1 MEERPGDVGMAD
13 LSVPAGGIGHAL
25 AAAGQRR
32 ADGHERLHHIR
43 PALIELDAALAELE
57 QIELDLSRLNQSKS
71 RIVEEISHYQ
81 DLLAES
87 KRHSLLRRVK

>member
-1 MEERPGDVGMAD
+1 MIHKR
-13 LSVPAGGIGHAL
+13 LSLEDTLP
-25 AAAGQRR
+25 
-32 ADGHERLHHIR
+32 
-43 PALIELDAALAELE
+43 IELRIRILQAELE
-57 QIELDLSRLNQSKS
+57 QIELDLSRLNQSQS

>member
-1 MEERPGDVGMAD
+1 MKQKH
-13 LSVPAGGIGHAL
+13 LSLEDTLP
-25 AAAGQRR
+25 
-32 ADGHERLHHIR
+32 
-43 PALIELDAALAELE
+43 IELRIRILQAELE

-87 KRHSLLRRVK
+87 KPHRLLRRVK

>member
-1 MEERPGDVGMAD
+1 MKQKH
-13 LSVPAGGIGHAL
+13 LSLEDTLP
-25 AAAGQRR
+25 
-32 ADGHERLHHIR
+32 
-43 PALIELDAALAELE
+43 IELRIRILQAELE
-57 QIELDLSRLNQSKS
+57 QIELDLSRLNQSES

>member
-1 MEERPGDVGMAD
+1 MKQKQ
-13 LSVPAGGIGHAL
+13 LSLEDTLP
-25 AAAGQRR
+25 
-32 ADGHERLHHIR
+32 
-43 PALIELDAALAELE
+43 IELRIRILQAELE
-57 QIELDLSRLNQSKS
+57 QIELDLSRLSQSQS

>member
-1 MEERPGDVGMAD
+1 MMHKR
-13 LSVPAGGIGHAL
+13 LSVEDTLP
-25 AAAGQRR
+25 
-32 ADGHERLHHIR
+32 
-43 PALIELDAALAELE
+43 IELRIRILQAELE
-57 QIELDLSRLNQSKS
+57 QIELDLSRLNQSES

>member
-1 MEERPGDVGMAD
+1 MKQKH
-13 LSVPAGGIGHAL
+13 LSLEDTLP
-25 AAAGQRR
+25 
-32 ADGHERLHHIR
+32 
-43 PALIELDAALAELE
+43 IELRIRILQAELE
-57 QIELDLSRLNQSKS
+57 QIELDLTRLNQSES

>member
-1 MEERPGDVGMAD
+1 MMHKR
-13 LSVPAGGIGHAL
+13 LSLEDTLP
-25 AAAGQRR
+25 
-32 ADGHERLHHIR
+32 
-43 PALIELDAALAELE
+43 IELRIRILQAELE
-57 QIELDLSRLNQSKS
+57 QIELDLSRLNQSES